1 MFYCRA
7 LFVALVSLAAL
18 ATPATK
24 EIIPGPALAL
34 NNATSTLEFTHFAG
48 LQSDSCPYTSCGANS
63 NEYLLSITFG

>member
-1 MFYCRA
+1 MFYYHA

-24 EIIPGPALAL
+24 EGIPGPAPAL
-34 NNATSTLEFTHFAG
+34 NNATSTLEFGHFAG
-48 LQSDSCPYTSCGANS
+48 LQSDSCPTSCGAGS